1 MTTTLTG
8 LAYNDVLVQ
17 GGFIPVGAFQGNNL
31 LVQADQGFMRGQGIL
46 VLNFDF
52 ADGMSSFVQGD
63 VYGGAHLF
71 GAGGRAGIRYQW

>member
-8 LAYNDVLVQ
+8 LAYEDVLVQ

-31 LVQADQGFMRGQGIL
+31 LVQADYARTRHPRVELRFWGRDEL
-46 VLNFDF
+46 VR
-52 ADGMSSFVQGD
+52 ASD